1 MYKQI
6 FFDFDSTLANAE
18 TLDMLG
24 DFAGVGT
31 EVRKL
36 TDASMNGDIPMEE
49 IFERKVDMI
58 APSREMIDRVN
69 TRDLLTQGMMETVAA
84 LQKLDKEV
92 FILTSNFTILVE
104 PWAKKL
110 NIAPERIIGNELF
123 FDEEG
128 NYLGMNMT
136 NPLAHGGG
144 KRIVIEQHVKEKEY
158 AVMIGDSVSDM
169 ATQPSVGKFIG
180 FGGIVARDR
189 VREGADVF
197 VEDPNAQALLAH
209 ILTEEER
216 AQL

>member
-69 TRDLLTQGMMETVAA
+69 TRNLLTEGMEETIAA
-84 LQKLDKEV
+84 LQKLGKEV

-123 FDEEG
+123 FDDEG

-144 KRIVIEQHVKEKEY
+144 KRIVIEQHVKEKEF

-169 ATQPSVGKFIG
+169 ATQPSVAKFIG

-197 VEDPNAQALLAH
+197 VEDSNAQALLEH